1 MKKTQRTGKAFRI
14 KWLVLAL
21 AAMALILMP
30 AASQKVSAS
39 KLVYTVKFNNNSG
52 TSKSKTYTSLTRNVT
67 LNTTIKLPSVPKAV
81 GYQNLGWT
89 TQKGSTKV
97 VYKAGAS
104 VKVKKDMT
112 LYAVRR
118 KSKYYTVSFYLGNG
132 STNAA
137 YKKLT
142 KSVEEGTY
150 YTLPSVPSR
159 TGYVNLGWSTTKNGK
174 SSTAK
179 KAGTKIKIAGNIKYY
194 AVQMQSVSVNL
205 CKANGTV
212 WKTVTLGKGGYLKL
226 PSASNASGYTFMG
239 WSKTKRSGSA
249 AAPDYEAGE
258 LLKVSKNTS
267 LYATVFNRSKERDI
281 TADEMARPAVGMKYS
296 KVIFVGDS
304 RTVGMYATLNKQ
316 IGSSSSSGVSFVA
329 SAGQGLSWFQ
339 SEGYAKLLK
348 EVEKA
353 EGSLPVA
360 VVFNLGVNDMA
371 NASNYVSYMTNIAS
385 TLKSKNCKLFYMSVN
400 PLNSTMITKAGKG
413 SRTEAQVRE
422 FNSKIRSGL
431 SANYKYIDTY
441 SVLMKTGYGTNAS
454 YNGEDSVSD
463 DGLHYTTKTFKRIY
477 YYCVIYL
484 NTGSIDS
491 FYY

>member
-179 KAGTKIKIAGNIKYY
+179 K
-194 AVQMQSVSVNL
+194 QEQ
-205 CKANGTV
+205 
-212 WKTVTLGKGGYLKL
+212 
-226 PSASNASGYTFMG
+226 
-239 WSKTKRSGSA
+239 RS
-249 AAPDYEAGE
+249 
-258 LLKVSKNTS
+258 
-267 LYATVFNRSKERDI
+267 R
-281 TADEMARPAVGMKYS
+281 
-296 KVIFVGDS
+296 
-304 RTVGMYATLNKQ
+304 
-316 IGSSSSSGVSFVA
+316 
-329 SAGQGLSWFQ
+329 
-339 SEGYAKLLK
+339 
-348 EVEKA
+348 
-353 EGSLPVA
+353 
-360 VVFNLGVNDMA
+360 
-371 NASNYVSYMTNIAS
+371 
-385 TLKSKNCKLFYMSVN
+385 
-400 PLNSTMITKAGKG
+400 
-413 SRTEAQVRE
+413 
-422 FNSKIRSGL
+422 
-431 SANYKYIDTY
+431 
-441 SVLMKTGYGTNAS
+441 
-454 YNGEDSVSD
+454 
-463 DGLHYTTKTFKRIY
+463 
-477 YYCVIYL
+477 
-484 NTGSIDS
+484 
-491 FYY
+491 